1 MFESFQVPSELRP
14 SDPRFGVGPSLIPVQ
29 HLKNLAETGTSL
41 LGTSHRK
48 PAVRN
53 LVKELQEGL
62 TTYFNLPAGYEIV
75 LGNGGAT
82 LLWDMIGLGMVEKS
96 SLHFVTGEFSEK
108 WYRAHAQIP
117 WIKARQIKVEPGH
130 GINPK
135 EEPGQDIICATLN
148 ETSTGVMMSSI
159 PELQDKHTLMSIDA
173 TSGAGQIKVDWN
185 KVDLYYFAPQKV
197 FASDGGLYIAIMS
210 PKAIERALRVQQDKI
225 RYIPEYMKWSHAIEN
240 SRQNQTYN
248 TPSIATIYLMNEQ
261 VKLMNKLGE
270 DKVIAEAKRKAD
282 LMYGWADSKPYL
294 NPYIQEKSMRSQ
306 AIVTIDVDDRYKM
319 DDLAAVLRSQN
330 IVYDI
335 EAYRKLNRNQ
345 LRIALFHNI
354 SYEDLV
360 KLTKII
366 SLAIES
372 ST

>member
-1 MFESFQVPSELRP
+1 MFEKFQVPSELRP
-14 SDPRFGVGPSLIPVQ
+14 SDPRFGVGPSLIPVSHVQ
-29 HLKNLAETGTSL
+29 RLADTGTSL

-48 PAVRN
+48 PAVRK
-53 LVKELQEGL
+53 LVQELQEGIRD
-62 TTYFNLPAGYEIV
+62 YFKLPVGYEVV

-82 LLWDMIGLGMVEKS
+82 ILWDMIGLGMVEKS

-108 WYRAHAQIP
+108 WYKAHAQIP
-117 WIKARQIKVEPGH
+117 WLKAREIKVETGH

-135 EEPGQDIICATLN
+135 EEPGYDFICSTLN
-148 ETSTGVMMSSI
+148 ETSTGVMISSL
-159 PELQDKHTLMSIDA
+159 PELRDPHTLMSIDA

-185 KVDLYYFAPQKV
+185 KVDVYYFAPQKV
-197 FASDGGLYIAIMS
+197 FASDGGLYIAILS
-210 PKAIERALRVQQDKI
+210 PKAIERALRLQQDKT

-240 SRQNQTYN
+240 ARQNQTYN
-248 TPSIATIYLMNEQ
+248 TPAISTIFLMNEQ

-282 LMYGWADSKPYL
+282 LMYGWAEEKSYL

-306 AIVTIDVDDRYKM
+306 AVVTIDVDDRYKM
-319 DDLAAVLRSQN
+319 EDLAAVLRAQN
-330 IVYDI
+330 VVYDI

-345 LRIALFHNI
+345 LRIALFHNV
-354 SYEDLV
+354 SYDDLV

-372 ST
+372 SP